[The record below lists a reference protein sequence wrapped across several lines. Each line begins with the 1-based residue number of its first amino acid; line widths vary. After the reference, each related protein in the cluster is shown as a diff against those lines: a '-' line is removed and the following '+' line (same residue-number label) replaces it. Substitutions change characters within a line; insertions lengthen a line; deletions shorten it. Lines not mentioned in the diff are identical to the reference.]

1 MSDAKRKVVFISGP
15 MTGLPD
21 FNRVAFNAEAERL
34 AALGFIVLNPA
45 VFPDGL
51 EHGQYMAMCLPML
64 EQADTIMLL
73 EGWENSKGAVMEF
86 NRARELQLPTMF
98 QSVAVASGCEN
109 G

>member
-1 MSDAKRKVVFISGP
+1 MSDAKRKVVFISGL

-21 FNRVAFNAEAERL
+21 FNRAAFNAEAELL

-51 EHGQYMAMCLPML
+51 EHGQYMAMCLTML

-73 EGWENSKGAVMEF
+73 EGWESSKGAVMEF
-86 NRARELQLPTMF
+86 NHARALQLPMMY
-98 QSVAVASGCEN
+98 QSSGVLN

>member
-1 MSDAKRKVVFISGP
+1 MNNAKRKVVFISGP

-21 FNRVAFNAEAERL
+21 FNRAAFNAEAELL

-73 EGWENSKGAVMEF
+73 EGWENSKGAVIEF
-86 NRARELQLPTMF
+86 NHARTLQLPMMY
-98 QSVAVASGCEN
+98 QSSGVLN